1 MSIEPNKDNRKKFD
15 IDLKYGKVR
24 EQMIVDMLQDK
35 KIEVKSERDIWQT
48 SGNIAVEYES

>member
-24 EQMIVDMLQDK
+24 EQMIVDM
-35 KIEVKSERDIWQT
+35 
-48 SGNIAVEYES
+48 